1 VIEQKSIV
9 SFVSRELSATSS
21 EAAAAA
27 AAGDKKKKR
36 KNEKK
41 VENVTLSGLQ
51 GVHNLENAVMMMVA
65 MGYREEDCLRVLPTV
80 HNDVNL
86 AVEELS
92 KDERSGSGGGGSGGG
107 GGGSGGGG
115 GGGGG
120 EGKESEKMSRSES
133 GEGKSE
139 SSGGKT
145 LEIEL
150 PAGLDPGME
159 IAVQDPETG
168 KQHTIIVPDNYTPG
182 VKMNV
187 DI

>member
-1 VIEQKSIV
+1 MFFLEFVIEQKSIV

-92 KDERSGSGGGGSGGG
+92 KDERSGSGGGGS
-107 GGGSGGGG
+107 
-115 GGGGG
+115 